1 MSTLNSLNGTDSPF
15 EKDYLTGLP
24 NRQNL
29 YRYYAT
35 LANHT
40 EMVHAMFI
48 DVDHFKRVNDTY
60 GHSMGD
66 HLLIAISSYIQ
77 QHISGFIARIGGD
90 EFVVILDGSLSKEQ
104 VSQNAQ
110 ELVDNFRNMDFRND
124 ILSMISLSIG
134 VILYQPSSQ
143 SLDDIL
149 AKCDTAMYQAKYDG
163 RCRCVI
169 YESSDTAFEN
179 TFNIEAE
186 MEDALA
192 NGEFV
197 VFLQPKINMVTSS
210 LSGAEALSRWIHP
223 KDGIR
228 SPITYI
234 QLFEKNGFI
243 SNLDLYI
250 FEEVCKIK
258 ASWKGLNYEHIPIS
272 VNMSRLHLYNEHFPD
287 TLLEIAQKYSIPPTE
302 LELEITENIFIKD
315 SIELIE
321 TVNNLKSKGF
331 LVSIDDFGSGFS
343 ALSLLKDLQV
353 DTIKID
359 KEFLRDSSTNSRGR
373 KVLRNVIAMCK
384 DLKMDVVT
392 EGVETK
398 EQIHL
403 ITSCGCQL
411 AQGFY
416 YSKPLSVPDFYQFA
430 NDYST
435 NPQDSHNFRLN
446 GSLLTEDGSLEG
458 EFCGSGF
465 QYVQGIYRN
474 SKALYF
480 PGGSQEENTVLLP
493 KNTILNDSYTISV
506 WLKPETS
513 HVWTS
518 AVYVKFETGFCSM
531 LPLAWEGYSSF
542 RIRDSKNIN
551 GWYDVTAAP
560 LGEGYWNHYAV
571 SYNAKTD
578 TATAYINGDVVGI
591 LENVPTNRYVTQI
604 RLGGDVWQPS
614 YVGKM
619 CELNIYNEVKDH
631 EFIKNLFNSYL
642 SHPDFMAYEENKKV

>member
-1 MSTLNSLNGTDSPF
+1 MNTFNSLSSSTSHY

-24 NRQNL
+24 NRQSL
-29 YRYYAT
+29 YRYYAS
-35 LANHT
+35 LANDT
-40 EMVHAMFI
+40 DMVHAMFI

-60 GHSMGD
+60 GHSIGD
-66 HLLIAISSYIQ
+66 HLLIAISAYIQ
-77 QHISGFIARIGGD
+77 QHTTGFISRIGGD
-90 EFVVILDGSLSKEQ
+90 EFVVILDGSLSKED
-104 VSQNAQ
+104 VTTVAQ
-110 ELVDNFRNMDFRND
+110 RLVDQFRYMNFRHD
-124 ILSMISLSIG
+124 ILSMISLSVG

-149 AKCDTAMYQAKYDG
+149 SKCDTAMYQAKYDG
-163 RCRCVI
+163 RARCVI

-186 MEDALA
+186 METALA

-197 VFLQPKINMVTSS
+197 VYLQPKINMVTSA
-210 LSGAEALSRWIHP
+210 LSGAEALSRWVHP
-223 KDGIR
+223 KDGVR

-234 QLFEKNGFI
+234 PLFEKNGFI

-258 ASWKGLNYEHIPIS
+258 ASWRKLKYENIPIS
-272 VNMSRLHLYNEHFPD
+272 VNMSRLHLYNERFPD
-287 TLLEIAQKYSIPPTE
+287 TLLEIAQKYAIPPSE

-416 YSKPLSVPDFYQFA
+416 YSKPLSVADFHIFA
-430 NDYST
+430 NEYTT
-435 NPQDSHNFRLN
+435 NPIDSHNFRLN
-446 GSLLTEDGSLEG
+446 GNLMTEDGSLEG
-458 EFCGSGF
+458 QFQGSGF
-465 QYVQGIYRN
+465 QYVQGIFRDSN
-474 SKALYF
+474 ALYF

-506 WLKPETS
+506 WLKPHKT
-513 HVWTS
+513 HLWTS

-531 LPLAWEGYSSF
+531 LPLAWEGHSSF
-542 RIRDSKNIN
+542 RIRDSKDIN
-551 GWYDVTAAP
+551 GWYDVSGVQFA
-560 LGEGYWNHYAV
+560 EGYWNHYAV
-571 SYNAKTD
+571 SYNAKTE

-619 CELNIYNEVKDH
+619 CELNFYNEVKDH
-631 EFIKNLFNSYL
+631 DFIKSLFDSYL
-642 SHPDFMAYEENKKV
+642 SHPDFIAYEENKK

>member
-1 MSTLNSLNGTDSPF
+1 MNTFNSLNGNSSSY

-24 NRQNL
+24 NRQSL

-35 LANHT
+35 LDNHT
-40 EMVHAMFI
+40 DMVHAMFI

-77 QHISGFIARIGGD
+77 QHLTGFISRIGGD
-90 EFVVILDGSLSKEQ
+90 EFVAILDGTMSKEQ
-104 VSQNAQ
+104 ITQTARI
-110 ELVDNFRNMDFRND
+110 LVDGFRDMDFRND
-124 ILSMISLSIG
+124 ILSMISLSVG
-134 VILYQPSSQ
+134 VIMSQPTSQ

-149 AKCDTAMYQAKYDG
+149 SKCDTAMYQAKYDG
-163 RCRCVI
+163 RNRCVI
-169 YESSDTAFEN
+169 YESTDTAFEN
-179 TFNIEAE
+179 NFNIEAE

-197 VFLQPKINMVTSS
+197 VYLQPKINMVTSA
-210 LSGAEALSRWIHP
+210 LSGAEALSRWVHP

-228 SPITYI
+228 SPISYI
-234 QLFEKNGFI
+234 PLFEKNGFI

-258 ASWKGLNYEHIPIS
+258 ASWKGLKYEHIPIS
-272 VNMSRLHLYNEHFPD
+272 INMSRLHLYNEKFPE
-287 TLLEIAQKYSIPPTE
+287 TLLKISQKYGVSQSE

-331 LVSIDDFGSGFS
+331 MVSIDDFGSGFS

-359 KEFLRDSSTNSRGR
+359 KEFLRDSSNNPRGR

-398 EQIHL
+398 DQIHL
-403 ITSCGCQL
+403 ITSFGCQI

-416 YSKPLSVPDFYQFA
+416 YSKPLALQDFHTFA
-430 NDYST
+430 NEFT
-435 NPQDSHNFRLN
+435 NNPVDSHNFRMN
-446 GSLLTEDGSLEG
+446 GNLLTEDGTLEG
-458 EFCGSGF
+458 QYQGSGF
-465 QYVQGIYRN
+465 KFVQGIFRN
-474 SKALYF
+474 SNALYF
-480 PGGSQEENTVLLP
+480 PGGPQEQNTVLLP

-506 WLKPETS
+506 WLKPKAS
-513 HVWTS
+513 HLWTS
-518 AVYVKFETGFCSM
+518 AIWVKFETGFCSL
-531 LPLAWEGYSSF
+531 LPLAWEGHSSF
-542 RIRDSKNIN
+542 RIRDSKDIN
-551 GWYDVTAAP
+551 GWYDVSGAP
-560 LGEGYWNHYAV
+560 LQEGFWNHYAV
-571 SYNAKTD
+571 SYNAKTE

-591 LENVPTNRYVTQI
+591 VENVPTNRYVMQI
-604 RLGGDVWQPS
+604 MLGGDTWQPS
-614 YVGKM
+614 YVGNM
-619 CELNIYNEVKDH
+619 CELNFYNEVKDH
-631 EFIKNLFNSYL
+631 DFIKSLFESYL
-642 SHPDFMAYEENKKV
+642 AHPDFMAYEDNDHK